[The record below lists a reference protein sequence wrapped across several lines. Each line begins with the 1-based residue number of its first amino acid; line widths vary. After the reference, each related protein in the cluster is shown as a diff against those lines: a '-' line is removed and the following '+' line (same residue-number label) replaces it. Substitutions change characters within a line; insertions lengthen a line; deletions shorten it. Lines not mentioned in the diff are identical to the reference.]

1 MVAPRIAT
9 IACSVCLVVAAP
21 RAAGQSVPAKHI
33 LLLHQA
39 GSPGSFRSRFDL
51 AFAEA
56 IRTDDSVPIELHEE
70 VVESHRFPG
79 PDQLQLLRNFLQK
92 KYEGQPIDVI
102 VAQGAGPLAFARQN
116 RELFGRPPVVTI
128 VSPSGLIASKDDV
141 AGLQGG
147 FFISGTVDL
156 ALGLLP
162 ETRSVYVIDGA
173 RQNDDEL
180 QSEVERQL
188 KTRSGITLVYLKDR
202 PLSDVLSRVAAAP
215 AHSIVFFI
223 KQTMM
228 SRSESVDQ
236 REALKQVVRVSP
248 VPVFGQL
255 EDFLGQG
262 IVGGYIWRAEEDA
275 RRLAIMARTIAN
287 GARVRDVEPG
297 RATYS
302 TMLDWRQLQRWHIPE
317 SRIPPTS
324 VVLYRQPSF
333 FELYRKYVAAALVIF
348 VVQLALIGGLLVQRS
363 RSTRATEA
371 NRDLAGRL
379 IASQEEERQ
388 RVARELHDGIGQK
401 IALLS
406 VGIAQVPESRSL
418 RGWAAGLQQISEQIG
433 EIATDIH
440 NMSYALHPSKLQIL
454 GLAPAMR
461 ALCRDMSMTGSVQV
475 VFANGRLPSSIDAE
489 I

>member
-317 SRIPPTS
+317 SRILRRAWCS
-324 VVLYRQPSF
+324 IVSR
-333 FELYRKYVAAALVIF
+333 
-348 VVQLALIGGLLVQRS
+348 RS
-363 RSTRATEA
+363 S
-371 NRDLAGRL
+371 
-379 IASQEEERQ
+379 S
-388 RVARELHDGIGQK
+388 
-401 IALLS
+401 
-406 VGIAQVPESRSL
+406 
-418 RGWAAGLQQISEQIG
+418 
-433 EIATDIH
+433 
-440 NMSYALHPSKLQIL
+440 
-454 GLAPAMR
+454 
-461 ALCRDMSMTGSVQV
+461 CTGSMWPP
-475 VFANGRLPSSIDAE
+475 RW
-489 I
+489 